1 MAWRRQPR
9 SLVRSLLEFAG
20 FLVVLSA
27 TLILLQRLDMIDLG
41 SGNATVVD
49 GDSLRLS
56 GADVRLAGID
66 APEYRQ
72 QCRDERQQSYACG
85 KQARTALV
93 SMING
98 REVHCISVETDRYGR
113 AISDC
118 KAGEINLAREMVRQ
132 GWAIAYRDFRYSGV
146 EVEAR
151 RAKRGIWA
159 GEFERPAD
167 YRARERLDR
176 ADAASIASDSS
187 DALEMP

>member
-98 REVHCISVETDRYGR
+98 REVQCISVETDRYGR